1 MIREAGVL
9 ADNVQAVFSMPFFHI
24 NESGA
29 LVISQDFW
37 KYCVLAI
44 PLSALC
50 LGLWMCWQ
58 KRVFG

>member
-1 MIREAGVL
+1 MIREAGLL